1 MCYCGCCLLSVRLW
15 KNEKTFAIRMPVDG
29 GMSDWLDSS
38 SEEEN
43 GVSGSQE
50 DDATIQSGA
59 VALGGQDFYAFA
71 NRMRSVGFREAAGTI
86 AENLAQNSF
95 NKGFEEA
102 AAVSFVESQQEGR
115 EHARGVLSTKIEK
128 EGKLNST
135 AFQAFL
141 ARLSCGHDG
150 DSLLDQ
156 DSSDQQ

>member
-1 MCYCGCCLLSVRLW
+1 
-15 KNEKTFAIRMPVDG
+15 MPAHG

-38 SEEEN
+38 SEEDN

-50 DDATIQSGA
+50 DATVQSGA
-59 VALGGQDFYAFA
+59 VAVGGQDFHAFA

-95 NKGFEEA
+95 NKGFAEA
-102 AAVSFVESQQEGR
+102 AAASFVESQQGGR
-115 EHARGVLSTKIEK
+115 EHALELLSTKIEK
-128 EGKLNST
+128 EGKWNST

-150 DSLLDQ
+150 YLPDQ
-156 DSSDQQ
+156 DCSDKQ